1 MYCPKCG
8 CEYREGIDTC
18 PDCGVK
24 LVQEEL
30 PSEEENVTEAKYER
44 NITVETVNKFILMPI
59 FIIVLIIGIVM
70 LINCVKYGQHDMHKL
85 LDSNGGSMNTDQ
97 YLICLRKSID
107 KYTIIGTILSIFGGL
122 GILQTASMLKIKLPV
137 NAKS

>member
-24 LVQEEL
+24 LVEEEL
-30 PSEEENVTEAKYER
+30 PAEEENVIEAKYER
-44 NITVETVNKFILMPI
+44 SITVENVNKFILMPI

-97 YLICLRKSID
+97 YLICLKKSID

-122 GILQTASMLKIKLPV
+122 GILQSVSMIKIKLPINV
-137 NAKS
+137 KS